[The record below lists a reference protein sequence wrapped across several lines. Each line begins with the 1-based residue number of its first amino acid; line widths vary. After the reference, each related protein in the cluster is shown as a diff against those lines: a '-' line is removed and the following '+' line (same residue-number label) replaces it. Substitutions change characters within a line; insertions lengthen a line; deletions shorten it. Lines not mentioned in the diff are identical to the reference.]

1 MLPTQKEAWGKS
13 VSPDVNIQKTPQRTL
28 SAEIG
33 SQSTTD
39 SESSFDFCSLGWQF
53 CRGGRKSHCL
63 N

>member
-13 VSPDVNIQKTPQRTL
+13 VSSEVNIQKTPQHTL

-39 SESSFDFCSLGWQF
+39 SESSSIFV
-53 CRGGRKSHCL
+53 H
-63 N
+63 

>member
-39 SESSFDFCSLGWQF
+39 SESSSIFVHYDGHSVGAA
-53 CRGGRKSHCL
+53 GSPAA
-63 N
+63 